1 MTNATAIRDVSD
13 TALWVATYRAME
25 SDRPDALFRD
35 PLAARLAGERGKQIA
50 AAMPYPKIMNWILV
64 IRTVALDRLILNA
77 IELGADTVV
86 NLGTGL
92 DTRPYRMTLPPAL
105 RWIEVDFPN
114 IIEYKN
120 QTLASEK
127 PACRLER
134 IALDLSNFPERR
146 ALFQR
151 IGAESKKTSGGTGAA
166 VVITEGVIPYI
177 SSADAA
183 ALSEDLY
190 AIPSFQYWIQDY
202 RQGGFRQWTPRRMKE
217 IFKDAPFKFNE
228 TDWLSFFKKQGWKI
242 GENILAWDESRRL
255 RRPFPFLF
263 PWSLIGLLL
272 PPKMRKRVREASGF
286 VMYVK

>member
-64 IRTVALDRLILNA
+64 IRTVALDRLILKA

-92 DTRPYRMTLPPAL
+92 DTRPYRMALPPGL
-105 RWIEVDFPN
+105 RWIEVDFPH

-127 PACRLER
+127 PVCRLER
-134 IALDLSNFPERR
+134 IALDLSNLPERR
-146 ALFQR
+146 TLFQR
-151 IGAESKKTSGGTGAA
+151 IGSESKRA

-183 ALSEDLY
+183 ALSEGLY

-202 RQGGFRQWTPRRMKE
+202 RQGGLRQWTPRRMKE

-242 GENILAWDESRRL
+242 GENILAWGESRRV

-272 PPKMRKRVREASGF
+272 PPKMRKRMREVSGF

>member
-13 TALWVATYRAME
+13 TALWVATYRAKE

-50 AAMPYPKIMNWILV
+50 AAMPYPKIMNWFLV
-64 IRTVALDRLILNA
+64 IRTVALDRLILKA
-77 IELGADTVV
+77 IEMGADTVV

-92 DTRPYRMTLPPAL
+92 DTRPYRMMLPPAL
-105 RWIEVDFPN
+105 RWIEVDFPH

-120 QTLASEK
+120 QALASEK
-127 PACRLER
+127 PVCRLER
-134 IALDLSNFPERR
+134 IALDLSNLPERR

-151 IGAESKKTSGGTGAA
+151 IGADSKSA

-177 SSADAA
+177 SSEDAA

-190 AIPSFQYWIQDY
+190 AVPNFQYWIQDY
-202 RQGGFRQWTPRRMKE
+202 RQGGLRQWRTPRRMKE
-217 IFKDAPFKFNE
+217 LFKDAPFKFDQP
-228 TDWLSFFKKQGWKI
+228 DWLGVLKKQGWKI
-242 GENILAWDESRRL
+242 GENILAWDESRRV
-255 RRPFPFLF
+255 RRPFPFIF

-272 PPKMRKRVREASGF
+272 PPKMRKRMREASGF
-286 VMYVK
+286 VMYLK